1 MKEVQTIALFVAL
14 FTFFYILFFAN
25 YGDDGT
31 ILVGCSDVVKTRGGT
46 ICMDNA
52 YKR

>member
-1 MKEVQTIALFVAL
+1 MKLIHGLGLLVAL
-14 FTFFYILFFAN
+14 FFVYVLFFAK

-31 ILVGCSDVVKTRGGT
+31 ILVGCSDIVKTRGGT